1 MNVHYDII
9 TNLYIT
15 TTVFYCNLLV
25 YTYYKHINVIILLT
39 CINFICKYFY
49 YRECEQEMWK
59 NVTDDKGLLYI
70 IRVSIR
76 TLFLINY
83 IANLPYFCLVF

>member
-1 MNVHYDII
+1 MKVHYDII

-15 TTVFYCNLLV
+15 TTVLYCNLLV
-25 YTYYKHINVIILLT
+25 YTYYKHINVILLT
-39 CINFICKYFY
+39 CINFICKYFH

-83 IANLPYFCLVF
+83 IAYLPYFCLVL